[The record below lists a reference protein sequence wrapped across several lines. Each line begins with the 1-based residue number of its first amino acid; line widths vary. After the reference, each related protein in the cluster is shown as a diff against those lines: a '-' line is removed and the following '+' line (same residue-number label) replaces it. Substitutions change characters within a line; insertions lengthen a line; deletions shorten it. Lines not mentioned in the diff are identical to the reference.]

1 MSIENSGMGI
11 PPSGIDTG
19 HWILETFDFGS
30 YASSSFSDVFSVSVE
45 DGSVL
50 HELLLDSS
58 SSLESLVCSSSL
70 KSDRILL
77 EIGGAGYV

>member
-1 MSIENSGMGI
+1 MRI

-30 YASSSFSDVFSVSVE
+30 YASSSFSDAFSVSVE

-58 SSLESLVCSSSL
+58 SSLETLCVPLHCSLTEYYW
-70 KSDRILL
+70 KL
-77 EIGGAGYV
+77 EELDMFE